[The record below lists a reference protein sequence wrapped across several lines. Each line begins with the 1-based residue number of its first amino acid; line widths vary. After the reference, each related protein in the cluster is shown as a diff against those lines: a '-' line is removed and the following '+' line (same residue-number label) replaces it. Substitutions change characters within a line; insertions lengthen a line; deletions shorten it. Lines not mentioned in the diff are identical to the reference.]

1 MTLVRPTV
9 ATAAASPGGPETA
22 SQSGLPPNFRA
33 KVSVQR
39 PWMGAALA
47 PSSSGCSSPSDRW
60 APVAVV
66 GGAPQARAATGH
78 RQQAGA
84 GLASA
89 KTDRTLRF
97 RTATV
102 GRRRIQPESPAAA
115 SPPRAGGGLAV
126 LRTAYLG
133 PAGGSH
139 DLACSGAAAGAGPGR
154 RLLVCLPGSLG
165 GGPSGRARREGP
177 VAPAMERG
185 GRRNAIRSLRVARC
199 RKRAVRPGKPL
210 PRVRGRLPGRPACGG
225 GGGATFGG
233 RPSNT
238 RFSQLPGPARADQ
251 VSREARPVGLSVP
264 TPCPFAPQ
272 LKPCPAPST
281 AAPPF

>member
-9 ATAAASPGGPETA
+9 ATAAASPGGPATA

-33 KVSVQR
+33 KLSVQR

-47 PSSSGCSSPSDRW
+47 PSGRGVPSPSDRW

-78 RQQAGA
+78 RQEAGA

-97 RTATV
+97 RDATV
-102 GRRRIQPESPAAA
+102 GRRRIEPEI
-115 SPPRAGGGLAV
+115 
-126 LRTAYLG
+126 
-133 PAGGSH
+133 
-139 DLACSGAAAGAGPGR
+139 SGCCEPSEGGR
-154 RLLVCLPGSLG
+154 RLGGATYCVPGAGRGVSRLGLFGSSGRGRSGEEASRLPAGSLG
-165 GGPSGRARREGP
+165 GGPSGRARREGV
-177 VAPAMERG
+177 VAPAMERADG
-185 GRRNAIRSLRVARC
+185 GTRSGRCGSRGAESEPSGPESPCRGFAALAGAAGLR
-199 RKRAVRPGKPL
+199 
-210 PRVRGRLPGRPACGG
+210 G

-238 RFSQLPGPARADQ
+238 RGRAASWTGKSRSGLTGGAPGRPLPSP
-251 VSREARPVGLSVP
+251 PVGLLP
-264 TPCPFAPQ
+264 E
-272 LKPCPAPST
+272 LKPCLAPST
-281 AAPPF
+281 AAPH